1 MMIQAEQR
9 ITVAEFLAD
18 MVRRYG
24 GLRRFRTYV
33 RTHPRDMTARLDLE
47 DFEYFRG
54 RPELGKETMERAVT
68 LIPVADDALSVFT
81 NQRLAL
87 LDVLARES
95 IDSVR
100 GLARR
105 MGRDVHN
112 VHADVRLFEKV
123 GLITFERGARNRRA
137 PRLVADSIRVV
148 LTPSSPEA
156 DRPRAM
162 AP

>member
-1 MMIQAEQR
+1 
-9 ITVAEFLAD
+9 
-18 MVRRYG
+18 MVE
-24 GLRRFRTYV
+24 
-33 RTHPRDMTARLDLE
+33 H
-47 DFEYFRG
+47 
-54 RPELGKETMERAVT
+54 
-68 LIPVADDALSVFT
+68 
-81 NQRLAL
+81 
-87 LDVLARES
+87 
-95 IDSVR
+95 
-100 GLARR
+100 
-105 MGRDVHN
+105 VHN